1 MVNRLDKLEALLKER
16 GILRV
21 GDLAPMGFPGS
32 YLSELERRGRAEK
45 QARGIYMHPDA
56 DIPAHYS
63 LALACQKVPSGV
75 ICLLSALAF
84 HGIGTQNPH
93 EVWIAIDGKAK
104 LPKQDSPP
112 LRTVRFSGLALSEG
126 IETIVGAFPLRVY
139 NPAKTVTDCFKYRN
153 KIGLDVA
160 IEALREGWRQRRFK
174 IDELDR
180 FARVC
185 RVEKIITP
193 YLEAIL

>member
-1 MVNRLDKLEALLKER
+1 MQSRLDKLESALKER

-21 GDLAPMGFPGS
+21 GDLAHMGFPVS
-32 YLSELERRGRAEK
+32 YLSELEKRGRAVK

-63 LALACQKVPSGV
+63 LALACQKIPNGI
-75 ICLLSALAF
+75 ICLLSALAY
-84 HGIGTQNPH
+84 HEIGTQNPQ
-93 EVWIAIDGKAK
+93 EIWIAIDGKAK
-104 LPKQDSPP
+104 LPKQDYPP

-126 IETIVGAFPLRVY
+126 VETIDGAFPLRVY
-139 NPAKTVTDCFKYRN
+139 NSAKTVADCFKYRN
-153 KIGLDVA
+153 KIGLNVA

-174 IDELDR
+174 TDELDH
-180 FARVC
+180 FARIC
-185 RVEKIITP
+185 RVEKVITP